1 MSRGMLI
8 TMAVAAATSFLMLLL
23 VLPRAEMS
31 TLCAAAVLA
40 AGISGRAWHMMV
52 ERQGDDR

>member
-1 MSRGMLI
+1 MLI